1 MWEDVMEKLR
11 FPRAHGL
18 ESEDARPRRE
28 VGRLP
33 CRLSVRLPENGAV
46 GSRCAG
52 GQTARGSPAHRP
64 SSRWEQPDPQWMPA
78 EADGAGVSSRDS

>member
-1 MWEDVMEKLR
+1 MWEDVTEKLR

-33 CRLSVRLPENGAV
+33 CRLSVRLPENGAELYTLKWFNYV
-46 GSRCAG
+46 CELHLRNKALSIRCSCLW
-52 GQTARGSPAHRP
+52 R
-64 SSRWEQPDPQWMPA
+64 
-78 EADGAGVSSRDS
+78 AGVST